1 LSECAVRRELRSQ
14 SPSFV
19 IGGRQR

>member
-1 LSECAVRRELRSQ
+1 LSECAVRRERRSQ

>member
-1 LSECAVRRELRSQ
+1 LSACAVRRGRRSQ

>member
-1 LSECAVRRELRSQ
+1 LSECAVRRKRRSQ

>member
-1 LSECAVRRELRSQ
+1 LSACAVRRERRSQ